1 MWDIIALIVIFIVA
15 TLPLTGF
22 LFARWGFEEADHH
35 SERRSDHMGC
45 ED

>member
-1 MWDIIALIVIFIVA
+1 MWDVVALTVLLVVF

-35 SERRSDHMGC
+35 SQRRSDNM
-45 ED
+45 